1 MDSTIAAFA
10 ALGVKVNITELHVDV
25 LPD

>member
-10 ALGVKVNITELHVDV
+10 ALGVKVNITEFHIDV